1 MTITKE
7 IVTDLLPLYFANTC
21 STDSRRLVEA
31 YIAGDPSFAAEVERF
46 RSTPVTLT
54 ASLDEVNALRRTR
67 MLINRRTTYFAL
79 ALFFTL
85 VPFSFMVNNG
95 TVTWLV
101 AQSPVL
107 VGFYLSI
114 AAVFWVL
121 YLLLRR
127 KLNGF

>member
-21 STDSRRLVEA
+21 STDSQRMVEA
-31 YIAGDPSFAAEVERF
+31 YIASDPAFAADVERF

>member
-7 IVTDLLPLYFANTC
+7 IITDLLPLYFANTC
-21 STDSRRLVEA
+21 SDDTRRLVDA
-31 YIAGDPSFAAEVERF
+31 YIASDPAFAAEVERF
-46 RSTPVTLT
+46 RSIPTDLS
-54 ASLDEVNALRRTR
+54 ASLDEVRALRRTR
-67 MLINRRTTYFAL
+67 ALIQRRTTYFAL

-95 TVTWLV
+95 TVTWLI
-101 AQSPVL
+101 ARSPML
-107 VGFYLSI
+107 VGFYLSV

-127 KLNGF
+127 KLNGL